1 MKEYLS
7 MQRHQ
12 AHFLILALGAWIGLA
27 VGEAKAGYIITMSI
41 TDDTTSTTTVFNVA
55 KGSANDVTSPT
66 ITNAAN
72 IITVGGAFDSSATGL
87 NLTGVNSNTNN
98 PGTTNATI
106 SLGGTAS
113 VVSGVATSDDTYT
126 VLITVSQTSFTSP
139 TGAHGTLSDSTS
151 STISATTGAAGD
163 MQKIQSWYNPLNTN
177 AAVGSST
184 PGVSYALPAT
194 ASSMSLGSPTESTSV
209 SVAPTPYALIER
221 ITIVITGNSSDPNA
235 KDVFGGTTTL
245 TASAI
250 PEPASIV
257 MMLTGM
263 PLAIVGMVLRRR
275 RAPG

>member
-1 MKEYLS
+1 

-12 AHFLILALGAWIGLA
+12 ARFLILALGAWIGLA

-72 IITVGGAFDSSATGL
+72 IITVGGAFNSSATGL

-98 PGTTNATI
+98 PGTTDATI
-106 SLGGTAS
+106 SIGGTAS
-113 VVSGVATSDDTYT
+113 VVSGVSTSDDKFT
-126 VLITVSQTSFTSP
+126 VVITTSQTSFTSP
-139 TGAHGTLSDSTS
+139 TGAHGSLSDSTS
-151 STISATTGAAGD
+151 STISSTTGAAGD
-163 MQKIQSWYNPLNTN
+163 MQKIQSWYNAANTN
-177 AAVGSST
+177 AAAGVST
-184 PGVSYALPAT
+184 AGVSYGLPAT
-194 ASSMSLGSPTESTSV
+194 TSSLSLSSPTEATSV
-209 SVAPTPYALIER
+209 SVAPTPYSLVDR

-250 PEPASIV
+250 PEPASII